1 MASMAPIEPAAW
13 PDTLADIRRQMG
25 TPLNVHCALA
35 SYPAW
40 LRAWFPFRNHVVH
53 GTSLSSRQYELV
65 VLRVATLT
73 DAAYE
78 WEHHVITAKEAG
90 LGEEEIGRV
99 RAGGDAP
106 GWSRDESALL
116 RAVDECIADRCIR
129 TSTLDALGES
139 CSPEQV
145 LDIVAT
151 VTMYHAMAIVTRTFA
166 IPIDEEKPS
175 FSIENVE

>member
-1 MASMAPIEPAAW
+1 MASIAPIEPAAW

-35 SYPAW
+35 NYPAW

-65 VLRVATLT
+65 VLRVAALT

-78 WEHHVITAKEAG
+78 WEHHVVTAKEAG

-99 RAGGDAP
+99 RAGDDAP
-106 GWSRDESALL
+106 AG
-116 RAVDECIADRCIR
+116 
-129 TSTLDALGES
+129 
-139 CSPEQV
+139 
-145 LDIVAT
+145 
-151 VTMYHAMAIVTRTFA
+151 HAMNPPCCVPSTSASRTDA
-166 IPIDEEKPS
+166 SAPRHS
-175 FSIENVE
+175 MRLA

>member
-1 MASMAPIEPAAW
+1 MIRFAPTRII
-13 PDTLADIRRQMG
+13 DD
-25 TPLNVHCALA
+25 
-35 SYPAW
+35 
-40 LRAWFPFRNHVVH
+40 
-53 GTSLSSRQYELV
+53 
-65 VLRVATLT
+65 
-73 DAAYE
+73 E
-78 WEHHVITAKEAG
+78 WEHHVVTAKEAG

-129 TSTLDALGES
+129 TSTLDALGVS

-151 VTMYHAMAIVTRTFA
+151 ITMYHAMAIVTRTFA
-166 IPIDEEKPS
+166 IPIDEAKPS

>member
-1 MASMAPIEPAAW
+1 M
-13 PDTLADIRRQMG
+13 
-25 TPLNVHCALA
+25 
-35 SYPAW
+35 
-40 LRAWFPFRNHVVH
+40 H

-65 VLRVATLT
+65 VLRVAALT

-78 WEHHVITAKEAG
+78 WEHHVVTAKEAG

-106 GWSRDESALL
+106 GWSREESALL

-139 CSPEQV
+139 CSPEQL
-145 LDIVAT
+145 LDIIAT
-151 VTMYHAMAIVTRTFA
+151 VRMYHAMAIVTRTFS

-175 FSIENVE
+175 FSIENIE

>member
-1 MASMAPIEPAAW
+1 MGVAG
-13 PDTLADIRRQMG
+13 DRR
-25 TPLNVHCALA
+25 
-35 SYPAW
+35 
-40 LRAWFPFRNHVVH
+40 R
-53 GTSLSSRQYELV
+53 
-65 VLRVATLT
+65 LRVG
-73 DAAYE
+73 
-78 WEHHVITAKEAG
+78 EHHVVTAKEAG

-99 RAGGDAP
+99 RADGDAP
-106 GWSRDESALL
+106 GWTRDESALL

-129 TSTLDALGES
+129 KSTLDALGVS

-151 VTMYHAMAIVTRTFA
+151 VTMYHAMAIVARTFA

>member
-1 MASMAPIEPAAW
+1 MARIAPIKPAAW
-13 PDTLADIRRQMG
+13 PETLADIRRQMG
-25 TPLNVHCALA
+25 TPLNVHRALA

-40 LRAWFPFRNHVVH
+40 LRAWFPFRNHIVH

-78 WEHHVITAKEAG
+78 WEHHIVAAKEAG
-90 LGEEEIGRV
+90 LDGEEIDRV

-106 GWSRDESALL
+106 GWSREESALP
-116 RAVDECIADRCIR
+116 RAVDECIADRCVR
-129 TSTLDALGES
+129 TSTLDTLGES
-139 CSPEQV
+139 CSPAQV
-145 LDIVAT
+145 LDLVAT
-151 VTMYHAMAIVTRTFA
+151 VTMYHAMAIITRTFA
-166 IPIDEEKPS
+166 IAVDEDKPS